1 MAQVDQDTT
10 TEGTGVT
17 PAPPTFST
25 KELLSF
31 LAAIITS
38 EDATSGEPGEM
49 DFIFW
54 VQRVLFKKI
63 KFTKIQERERER
75 AQPPKYTCKDNP
87 E

>member
-1 MAQVDQDTT
+1 MAQVDQDTGT

-38 EDATSGEPGEM
+38 EDASSGEPGEM

-63 KFTKIQERERER
+63 KFTKIQER
-75 AQPPKYTCKDNP
+75 AQPLKYTCKDNP